1 MRCWSSAGTQKPCG
15 LPCSP
20 GVYAPPR
27 SMFSRHVFLTLFRDG
42 SKILTSS
49 DDGSARLWSVE
60 SGQQLKVFQGHSKK
74 LCCATFSNDETMVLT
89 CSEATPV
96 HPRSTRVWS
105 RDSGELLVDADKT
118 AAESTSR
125 HMSQGAVG
133 CESVFSPDGLHVVRQ
148 RPAAFCPTQP
158 FTLFLAF

>member
-1 MRCWSSAGTQKPCG
+1 MCAVHAHPFC
-15 LPCSP
+15 
-20 GVYAPPR
+20 
-27 SMFSRHVFLTLFRDG
+27 RDG

-74 LCCATFSNDETMVLT
+74 LCCATFSHDETMVLT

-118 AAESTSR
+118 AAESTCR
-125 HMSQGAVG
+125 HLSQGAVG

-148 RPAAFCPTQP
+148 RPAAFSQP
-158 FTLFLAF
+158 NPLTRFFSLFEYFLSDI